1 MKKIDIRYQQLLKD
15 LDLYE
20 GMIDGLIGPKTTK
33 AIKRF
38 QTLNGLSSDG
48 IIGPNTIQAFENQ
61 VNIIPDNN
69 KTSSIIS
76 NFKPS
81 NRPYTIW
88 PRENTSSLMNFYG
101 NVGENQ
107 TTIPIPYKMYLAWD
121 LKKSISRITC
131 HEKVADSLSTILEN
145 IKKSY
150 SQEEIERHGF
160 NLFGGTLNVR
170 KIRGG
175 NRWSTH
181 SWGIAIDLDPAR
193 NGLRTPWKQAYFSRP
208 ECEAF
213 VHAFKDQ
220 GWYSLGLEKNFDGMH
235 MQACYR

>member
-48 IIGPNTIQAFENQ
+48 LIGTDTIEVFEEQLEENPA
-61 VNIIPDNN
+61 NI
-69 KTSSIIS
+69 KTPSIIS
-76 NFKPS
+76 NLKPS

-88 PRENTSSLMNFYG
+88 PRETTESLTKFYG
-101 NVGENQ
+101 NVGTNQ
-107 TTIPIPYKMYLAWD
+107 TTIPVPYKMYLAWD

-131 HEKVADSLSTILEN
+131 HEKVADSLFTILEN

-150 SQEEIERHGF
+150 SQEEIEKHGF

-193 NGLRTPWKQAYFSRP
+193 NQLKWGPDKAYFAKP
-208 ECEAF
+208 ECREFLAI
-213 VHAFKDQ
+213 FKDQ
-220 GWYSLGLEKNFDGMH
+220 GWYSLGAEKKYDYMH
-235 MQACYR
+235 MQACHR